1 MSAVL
6 IVANKTLVAEEL
18 TEFVKARVLTDQT
31 TKFTLLV
38 PASAAS
44 QRQQS
49 AGMYDLHARD
59 VPRQGAVHREVESHD
74 YEHAR
79 HKLASGLDTL
89 RLLGATVDGLV
100 GDPNPTKAVSEVLE
114 RRQFD
119 EVVVFTLP
127 KGISRWLHLDLP
139 HQVERK
145 FRVPVTVIT
154 TA

>member
-38 PASAAS
+38 PASTVFQPEES
-44 QRQQS
+44 VF
-49 AGMYDLHARD
+49 DLP
-59 VPRQGAVHREVESHD
+59 VGAVHREMETRN
-74 YEHAR
+74 YEHAQ